1 VKFLGKRIEL
11 ENIILSKVTQLQKYA
26 LTDKWIMAQN
36 VQITRIQF
44 TDHMKLNKR
53 EDQSVCVLLLLG
65 EQNIHRSKYGG
76 KVLSRD

>member
-1 VKFLGKRIEL
+1 MKFLGKRIEL

-53 EDQSVCVLLLLG
+53 EDQSVCALVLLG
-65 EQNIHRSKYGG
+65 EQNIHRSKYGD
-76 KVLSRD
+76 KV